1 MLTYMY
7 PIRNTCSR
15 SLAEGDGDEGV
26 GVGLATVVAAVVD
39 VAVDVA
45 VDAAAGVV
53 AAVVSTVAVSMGR
66 LALRVVA
73 AVVGAGGATLL
84 CGISLVSVLV
94 FVWVVLVVLVFFGTV
109 AFDIRCCNRCCNRC
123 NFMRSSML
131 TYSDASRSAQSNT
144 SMPFSTVA
152 SAKEIPLPFP

>member
-26 GVGLATVVAAVVD
+26 GVATVVAAVVD
-39 VAVDVA
+39 VAVDEA

-53 AAVVSTVAVSMGR
+53 ATVVSTVAVSMGG
-66 LALRVVA
+66 LTLRVVA
-73 AVVGAGGATLL
+73 AVVGAGGATLM
-84 CGISLVSVLV
+84 CDISLVSFVSVLV
-94 FVWVVLVVLVFFGTV
+94 LLVFFGTV

-123 NFMRSSML
+123 NFMRNSML

-144 SMPFSTVA
+144 SRPFSTVA

>member
-15 SLAEGDGDEGV
+15 SVAEGDGDEGV

-39 VAVDVA
+39 VAVDEAGV
-45 VDAAAGVV
+45 VAAGVV

-73 AVVGAGGATLL
+73 AIVGAGGATLL
-84 CGISLVSVLV
+84 CDISLVSVLV
-94 FVWVVLVVLVFFGTV
+94 LLVFFGTV

-123 NFMRSSML
+123 NFMRNSML

>member
-1 MLTYMY
+1 MY

-39 VAVDVA
+39 VAVDEA

-53 AAVVSTVAVSMGR
+53 AAVVSTVAVSMGG
-66 LALRVVA
+66 LTLRVVA
-73 AVVGAGGATLL
+73 TVVGAGGATLL
-84 CGISLVSVLV
+84 CGISLVSV
-94 FVWVVLVVLVFFGTV
+94 WVVLVVLVLLVFFGTV

-123 NFMRSSML
+123 NFMRSSIL